1 MKLSYFPG
9 CTLKNHAEGFDVS
22 TVAAFE
28 RLGMEVEELARWNCC
43 GTVHGLAADDLIHR
57 MAPIANLIRAKEA
70 AADAFV
76 TGCAMCYNTLARANL
91 HVRQD
96 ASALAI
102 VNDFLSLESADYRGE
117 VEVLHLLQL
126 IRDRIGFDTIG
137 AQVQRPLQ
145 GLRVA
150 CYYGCLL
157 VRPREAAIDDTEQP
171 RVMEDLIRAL
181 SGTPVPFPQKTECCG
196 AYQVVVNP
204 GIVAEKTRTIVTS
217 AVRNRADLIA
227 VSCPLCAHNLD
238 RRQTEARQIDPDL
251 GQLPVFYFTQ
261 LLALALGC
269 TVETLRLER
278 HSVDPRPPLSGL
290 GLL

>member
-9 CTLKNHAEGFDVS
+9 CTLKTHAENFDDS

-28 RLGMEVEELARWNCC
+28 RLGMEVEELDRWNCC

-57 MAPIANLIRAKEA
+57 MAPITNLIRAKEA

-96 ASALAI
+96 PAALAAI
-102 VNDFLSLESADYRGE
+102 NDFLSLESTEYRGE
-117 VEVLHLLQL
+117 IDVLHLLQL
-126 IRDRIGFDTIG
+126 VRDRIGLDAIAG
-137 AQVQRPLQ
+137 RVQRPLN

-171 RVMEDLIRAL
+171 KVMEDLILAL
-181 SGTPVPFPQKTECCG
+181 GGTPVPFPLKTECCG
-196 AYQVVVNP
+196 AYQVVADPRV
-204 GIVAEKTRTIVTS
+204 VAERTRAIVTS
-217 AVRNRADLIA
+217 ACRNGADLVA

-238 RRQTEARQIDPDL
+238 RRQAEARQVEPDL

-261 LLALALGC
+261 LMALALGC
-269 TVETLRLER
+269 TEEVLRLER
-278 HSVDPRPPLSGL
+278 HCVDPRPPLAVR